1 MATESDLRKYLKKA
15 AIDLQETRQRLQDV
29 EARAHEPIAIVGM
42 GCRFPGDIE
51 NPADL
56 FDTALAGLDVITEFP
71 PDRGWD
77 VESAYNPDRENK
89 GTTYVRHGGF
99 LSRPGDFDAAFFG
112 ISPREAL
119 AMDPQQRQLLEV
131 AWEALENAG
140 IDPTTLRGTA
150 TGVFAG
156 VIAPIHPPEPDDKS
170 PFHGLVMTG
179 NTGSIASGRI
189 AYILGLE
196 GGAVTVDTAC
206 SSSLVALHQAVQ
218 ALRTGEIDMALA
230 GGSTVI
236 AGTAE
241 YVEFCALG
249 ALAPDGRCKSFAE
262 SANGFSVS
270 EGAGVLVLE
279 RLSDAERNGHRILA
293 VVRGTAV
300 NQDGASNGLTA
311 PNGPSQQ
318 RVIKLALADARL
330 GAADVDVMEA
340 HGTGTPLG
348 DPIEATALL
357 ATYGRERTGEPLLLG
372 SVKSNIGHTL
382 AAAGVAG
389 VIKMVE
395 SMRRGVVPPTLHLD
409 TPTPHVDWEAGA
421 VELVAAARDW
431 PDNGRPRRAA
441 VSSFGISGT
450 NAHVILEQAPVTAT
464 TTADE
469 PAEAPEDTDARI
481 IPWIVSA
488 RSADALT
495 GQARRLLARVRA
507 DERISAADIGLSLVT
522 TRARHPF
529 RAVVL
534 GSDRGE
540 LLAGLEQLA
549 GGSAAPGVTIGGG
562 SVKGKTV
569 FVFSGQGSQRAEM
582 GRELYD
588 AYPVYRA
595 KFDEICALFDARLE
609 RPLREIVF
617 AAAESADA
625 ALLNRTDFTQAALFA
640 CEVSLFE
647 LMRSWG
653 VNPDLLVGHSIG
665 EIAAAHVAGVWTLPD
680 AVKLVAARGTLMAA
694 LPGGGAMIA
703 LAAGEDTVAPL
714 LAGRESEVG
723 IAAVNSPGSVVISGV
738 EAVVEEIA
746 KAVEATGVK
755 ATRLRVSHAF
765 HSPLMTPMLDQ
776 FRSVCAELTYHEATL
791 PVISNVTGA
800 IATAERLRDPEYW
813 VSHVGAPVRFAAGI
827 AEAARVAKAG
837 STFLEVGPTA
847 ALTALVT
854 ATLAEDADETE
865 GGPEFAAVPALRAL
879 RPEAM
884 SLLTALGTAHGRG
897 TAVDWAALFA
907 GSGAELVELPT
918 YAFDQRTYWVV
929 EGTGSGDPRQLGL
942 GAAEHPLLGAVVSVA
957 DGGDVLLT
965 GRLSLS
971 SHPWLADHAVG
982 GRVLLPG
989 TAFVELALYAAN
1001 AVGAARL
1008 GELMLAAPLVIPDR
1022 GAVQIQ
1028 VRVSGGQDTDE
1039 WQLGVFSRAQLPDAE
1054 AGPWIAHATGV
1065 LDSAAA
1071 EDIPVDDLQLWPPVG
1086 AAAVEVGD
1094 VYDIFAA
1101 GGYGYGPVFRGLK
1114 SVWRRGEEWFAEVAL
1129 PEQAAGDAGKFGL
1142 HPALLDSALHISLVG
1157 ALVSGD
1163 VETVKLPFAWEGV
1176 SLAAVGASALRVKLT
1191 QAGDKMEL
1199 IMADPTGGAVARVE
1213 SLTVRAISAEAL
1225 AGPSSSVADALFGLS
1240 WVAAPS
1246 KEVDG
1251 AGEWLA
1257 LPDPTVSSNGTGLW
1271 ELERGTVA
1279 GRDVIALTTP
1289 APSAQTPLAA
1299 LHSRTAGALERVQWL
1314 LAQQDYTNA
1323 ALVVV
1328 TRNGIAV
1335 DGGEDIDPASAAV
1348 WGLLRSAQSEN
1359 DGRVLLLDLD
1369 AHSAAPE
1376 PRRAAVAAMLAAD
1389 EPQAAQRRGGLLV
1402 PRLVRAG
1409 ADTTTG
1415 AHLAESGSPWRLGIL
1430 DKGTLNGDNMI
1441 LEPGDD
1447 TADLE
1452 HGQVRVQLRAAG
1464 MNFRDVLITLGMYPI
1479 EGTPVGGEGAGVV
1492 VNVGPGVTRFRPGD
1506 RVMGLFAGVGST
1518 VVTDQSA
1525 VVEMPS
1531 RWTFEQAA
1539 SAPAVFGTAYYA
1551 LVDLAGLKAGESL
1564 LIHAATGGVGMAAV
1578 QLARHL
1584 GAEIYVTASEPKW
1597 PVLHGMGFEDSHIG
1611 NSRTLD
1617 FEQKFLA
1624 QTDGR
1629 GVDVVLD
1636 SLAGDFVDASLR
1648 LLPRGGRFIE
1658 MGLTDVREPAEVA
1671 AAHPGVDYR
1680 GFVLME
1686 AGAQRL
1692 QEILT
1697 KLVSL
1702 FESGVL
1708 QPLPLTLWDVRRAP
1722 EAFRYLSQARHVG
1735 KNVLTIPAQ
1744 PDPAGTVLIT
1754 GGTGGLGAVVA
1765 RHLVQERGVDHLVLT
1780 SRRGPA
1786 AEGAA
1791 ELVEELSAAGASVEV
1806 VACDVSDGTAV
1817 RALVA
1822 GIDPAHPLT
1831 GVVHAAGIIDDGLF
1845 TGQTPERVA
1854 KVLAPKADAA
1864 WHLHEATQDLDL
1876 KMFVTFSSVAAVFG
1890 SPGQSNYAAANS
1902 FLDALATLRR
1912 RRGLAATS
1920 IAWGLWE
1927 QATGMTGALSDTDRA
1942 RLRAGGFIPIATED
1956 GVAMLDGAVVS
1967 GQSYVVA
1974 SRIDT
1979 AVLRNVDAAM
1989 LPPVLRGLVRSVR
2002 RAADA
2007 GAEQASKLVASLSG
2021 LNPAEQEKVLLDL
2034 IRSHAAAVLGHDS
2047 ADSVGADHA
2056 FKDLG
2061 FDSLGA
2067 VEFRNRL
2074 KSSTGLKLSTTV
2086 VFDYPT
2092 PLALAGYIREE
2103 IAPAD
2108 DVVARLVAQ
2117 ADVLSTACTG
2127 VELGKAEISL
2137 LADKLNEIIRK
2148 LQGDNDSGIDLDTA
2162 EDDELFDFIDQA
2174 RPSSLA

>member
-56 FDTALAGLDVITEFP
+56 YRVALEGRDMVTEFP
-71 PDRGWD
+71 ADRGWD

-131 AWEALENAG
+131 AWEALEHAG
-140 IDPTTLRGTA
+140 IDPTSLKGSA

-196 GGAVTVDTAC
+196 GPAVTVDTAC

-218 ALRTGEIDMALA
+218 SLRAGEISMALA

-249 ALAPDGRCKSFAE
+249 ALAPDGRCKSFADT
-262 SANGFSVS
+262 ADGFSVS

-279 RLSDAERNGHRILA
+279 RLSDAQRNGHRILA
-293 VVRGTAV
+293 VIRGSAV

-318 RVIKLALADARL
+318 RVIKLALSDARL
-330 GAADVDVMEA
+330 AAAEVDVMEA

-357 ATYGRERTGEPLLLG
+357 ATYGRERTGAPLLLG

-395 SMRRGVVPPTLHLD
+395 AMRHGVVPPTLHAK
-409 TPTPHVDWEAGA
+409 TPSPHVEWDSGQ
-421 VELVAAARDW
+421 VELVTAPREW
-431 PDNGRPRRAA
+431 PDNGHARRAA

-450 NAHVILEQAPVTAT
+450 NSHVILEQAPLA
-464 TTADE
+464 AE
-469 PAEAPEDTDARI
+469 PAAGEADSTPETI
-481 IPWIVSA
+481 VPPLIPWVISA
-488 RSADALT
+488 RSADAIT
-495 GQARRLLARVRA
+495 GQARRLLTRVRE
-507 DERISAADIGLSLVT
+507 DAALAATDVGLSLVN
-522 TRARHPF
+522 TRARHPY

-534 GSDRGE
+534 GQNRDE

-549 GGSAAPGVTIGGG
+549 AGSEAPGVTVGAGA
-562 SVKGKTV
+562 VKGKTV
-569 FVFSGQGSQRAEM
+569 FVFSGQGSQRPGM

-588 AYPVYRA
+588 AYPVYRT
-595 KFDEICALFDARLE
+595 KFDEIAALFDALLE
-609 RPLREIVF
+609 RPLAEVVF
-617 AAAESADA
+617 AAADSPEA

-640 CEVSLFE
+640 VEVALFE
-647 LMRSWG
+647 LVRSWG
-653 VNPDLLVGHSIG
+653 VNPDLVVGHSIG
-665 EIAAAHVAGVWTLPD
+665 EIAAAQVAGVWSLAD
-680 AVKLVAARGTLMAA
+680 AVRLVAARGRLMAA
-694 LPGGGAMIA
+694 LPAGGAMIS
-703 LAAGEDTVAPL
+703 LAAGEETVAPL
-714 LAGRESEVG
+714 LAGRTTEVG
-723 IAAVNSPGSVVISGV
+723 IAAVNSPGSVVISGA
-738 EAVVEEIA
+738 EAAVEEIA
-746 KAVEATGVK
+746 RTIEATGVK

-765 HSPLMTPMLDQ
+765 HSPLMAPMLDE
-776 FRSVCAELTYHEATL
+776 FRSVCTALTYHDPAL
-791 PVISNVTGA
+791 PVVSNVTGTL
-800 IATAERLRDPEYW
+800 ATAAQFQDPEYW
-813 VSHVGAPVRFAAGI
+813 VGHVSAPVRFAAGI
-827 AEAARVAKAG
+827 TAAAESAKAG
-837 STFLEVGPTA
+837 STFVEIGPTA
-847 ALTALVT
+847 ALTGLVT
-854 ATLAEDADETE
+854 ATLADDTADAED
-865 GGPEFAAVPALRAL
+865 GPGFVAVPALRAL
-879 RPEAM
+879 RPEPQ
-884 SLLTALGTAHGRG
+884 SLLTALATAHGRG
-897 TAVDWAALFA
+897 TAVAWETLFA
-907 GSGAELVELPT
+907 GTGAGFAELPT
-918 YAFDQRTYWVV
+918 YAFDHRTYWVV
-929 EGTGSGDPRQLGL
+929 EGNGSGDPRQLGL

-957 DGGDVLLT
+957 EGGDVLLT

-971 SHPWLADHAVG
+971 SHPWLGDHAVG

-989 TAFVELALYAAN
+989 TAFVELALYAAGV
-1001 AVGAARL
+1001 VGAARL
-1008 GELMLAAPLVIPDR
+1008 AELMLAAPLVIPER
-1022 GAVQIQ
+1022 GAVQVQ
-1028 VRVSGGQDTDE
+1028 VRVSGGQDADE
-1039 WQLGVFSRAQLPDAE
+1039 WQIGVFSRLQAPGAE
-1054 AGPWIAHATGV
+1054 DGPWTTHATGV
-1065 LDSAAA
+1065 LDSVAAN
-1071 EDIPVDDLQLWPPVG
+1071 DIPVDDLKVWPPVG
-1086 AAAVEVGD
+1086 ASAVEVGD
-1094 VYDIFAA
+1094 VYGVFAA
-1101 GGYGYGPVFRGLK
+1101 GGYHYGPVFQGLQ

-1129 PEQAAGDAGKFGL
+1129 PETAAGDAGKFGL
-1142 HPALLDSALHISLVG
+1142 HPALLDAALHTSLVG

-1163 VETVKLPFAWEGV
+1163 VDTVKLPFAWEGV
-1176 SLAAVGASALRVKLT
+1176 ALAAVGASALRVKLT
-1191 QAGDKMEL
+1191 QSGDKMEIIL
-1199 IMADPTGGAVARVE
+1199 ADPTGGSVAKVE

-1225 AGPSSSVADALFGLS
+1225 AGPSTSVGDALFGLS
-1240 WVAAPS
+1240 WVAAPQA
-1246 KEVDG
+1246 EPIP
-1251 AGEWLA
+1251 AAEWTA
-1257 LPDPTVSSNGTGLW
+1257 IEDPTVSSNGVGLW
-1271 ELERGTVA
+1271 ELERATA
-1279 GRDVIALTTP
+1279 SGRDAVVLTIP
-1289 APSAQTPLAA
+1289 AQTAQSPLAA
-1299 LHSRTAGALERVQWL
+1299 LHSRVAGALERVQWL

-1328 TRNGIAV
+1328 TRNGVAV
-1335 DGGEDIDPASAAV
+1335 DGGEEVDPAAAAV
-1348 WGLLRSAQSEN
+1348 WGLLRSAQNEN
-1359 DGRVLLLDLD
+1359 DARVLLLDLD
-1369 AHSAAPE
+1369 APAAEPE
-1376 PRRAAVAAMLAAD
+1376 QRRAAVAALLAGG
-1389 EPQAAQRRGGLLV
+1389 EPQAAQRRGALFV

-1409 ADTTTG
+1409 ADTTGG
-1415 AHLAESGSPWRLGIL
+1415 AHLAESGTPWRLGVL

-1447 TADLE
+1447 TAELE
-1452 HGQVRVQLRAAG
+1452 PGQVRVALRAAG

-1479 EGTPVGGEGAGVV
+1479 ENTPVGGEGAGVV
-1492 VNVGPGVTRFRPGD
+1492 VAVGEGVTRFAPGD

-1518 VVTDQSA
+1518 VVTDQAA

-1531 RWTFEQAA
+1531 NWTFEQAA
-1539 SAPAVFGTAYYA
+1539 AAPAVFGTAYYA
-1551 LVDLAGLKAGESL
+1551 LVDLAKLKAGESL

-1584 GAEIYVTASEPKW
+1584 GAEVYVTASEPKW
-1597 PVLHGMGFEDSHIG
+1597 PVLHGMGFDDSRIG

-1624 QTDGR
+1624 QTEGR

-1648 LLPRGGRFIE
+1648 LLPRGGRFVE
-1658 MGLTDVREPAEVA
+1658 MGLTDVREPDQIA
-1671 AAHPGVDYR
+1671 AQYPGVEYR

-1697 KLVSL
+1697 ELVKL

-1735 KNVLTIPAQ
+1735 KNVLTVPQ
-1744 PDPAGTVLIT
+1744 PLDRDGTVVVT
-1754 GGTGGLGAVVA
+1754 GGTGGLGAIVA
-1765 RHLVQERGVDHLVLT
+1765 QHLVAERGVRNLVLT

-1786 AEGAA
+1786 AEGAP
-1791 ELVEELSAAGASVEV
+1791 ELVEELTAAGAAVEV
-1806 VACDVSDGTAV
+1806 VACDVSDGDAV
-1817 RALVA
+1817 RALIS

-1845 TGQTPERVA
+1845 TGQTPERVS

-1864 WHLHEATQDLDL
+1864 WHLHEATRELDL
-1876 KMFVTFSSVAAVFG
+1876 TLFVTFSSVAAVFG
-1890 SPGQSNYAAANS
+1890 SPGQSNYAAANA
-1902 FLDALATLRR
+1902 FQDALAALRR
-1912 RRGLAATS
+1912 RQGLVATS

-1927 QATGMTGALSDTDRA
+1927 QATGMTGALTDTDRA
-1942 RLRAGGFIPIATED
+1942 RMRAGGFVPIATAD
-1956 GVAMLDGAVVS
+1956 GVAMLDAAVTS

-1979 AVLRNVDAAM
+1979 GVLRNVDAEL

-2007 GAEQASKLVASLSG
+2007 GAEQASKLVASLAG
-2021 LNPAEQEKVLLDL
+2021 LSPAEQEKTLLDL
-2034 IRSHAAAVLGHDS
+2034 VRSHAAAVLGHDS

-2092 PLALAGYIREE
+2092 PAALAGYIREE

-2108 DVVARLVAQ
+2108 DALSRLVAQ
-2117 ADVLSTACTG
+2117 ADMLSLACTG
-2127 VELGKAEISL
+2127 LELEKTEISL
-2137 LADKLNEIIRK
+2137 LTEKLTEIIRK
-2148 LQGDNDSGIDLDTA
+2148 LQGDTGSGIDLDTA